1 MEFRLAVESDLD
13 AILELYKSNILA
25 NKDYNQEQKEVWASS
40 VNNREMWLNKIKEQ
54 YFLLAYENN
63 KILGFCSLGQRD
75 YVEMMFVQKDEFGKG
90 VASGLLQNIE
100 TVAKSNQITQLLAD
114 VSLSGRRFFEK
125 RGFRVLR
132 TNRNFRNGIYLKN
145 YRMRKLLKETI
156 D

>member
-1 MEFRLAVESDLD
+1 M
-13 AILELYKSNILA
+13 
-25 NKDYNQEQKEVWASS
+25 
-40 VNNREMWLNKIKEQ
+40 
-54 YFLLAYENN
+54 LAYENN